1 MTASDPVTPA
11 PLHEPVERF
20 RGCHGTIVGGLQRL
34 RGLPELAEAMRQA
47 RATAADTLAL
57 FEQQVLPH
65 HGDEEK
71 ELFVAVSRSAAEGAE
86 KAAVDDLVARLVAQ
100 HRAIEGM
107 WAALRP
113 AVQAVAAGKT
123 HPAPG
128 FEQAVA
134 SLVQTYLE
142 HTRLEEMA
150 FLPLADMIL
159 RRNPNHMAALDL
171 SLHIRHAPMPRLA
184 YM

>member
-1 MTASDPVTPA
+1 MAASDPVTQA

-20 RGCHGTIVGGLQRL
+20 RGSHGHIVGGLERL
-34 RGLPELAEAMRQA
+34 RGLPELAEALRQA
-47 RATAADTLAL
+47 RATAEATLAL

-100 HRAIEGM
+100 HRAVEAM

-113 AVQAVAAGKT
+113 AVQALAAGKT
-123 HPAPG
+123 HPLPG
-128 FEQAVA
+128 FEQAMA
-134 SLVQTYLE
+134 SLVETYLE
-142 HTRLEEMA
+142 HARLEERV
-150 FLPLADMIL
+150 FLPLADTIL
-159 RRNPNHMAALDL
+159 GRNPNHMAALDL
-171 SLHIRHAPMPRLA
+171 SLHIRHAPMPRPA